1 MFFFSII
8 QSPVKTLKDQQ
19 ISKLKEKK
27 KKRIIN
33 LLVNPYTYNFV
44 VNIQNFDYLKF
55 KIKNQN
61 VN

>member
-1 MFFFSII
+1 
-8 QSPVKTLKDQQ
+8 VKTLKDQQ